1 MKEKTKKPETEE
13 KVEVEDTTTTCPD
26 CGKIIYKRELCS
38 CKKDERDRNKF

>member
-1 MKEKTKKPETEE
+1 MKEKTKKPEVEE
-13 KVEVEDTTTTCPD
+13 KTEDTTTTCPD